1 MQLLKLFLQ
10 EGNLYLSWD
19 HTKELWETMVDN
31 PKAIP
36 FESESCYSW
45 FKECISDL
53 ETDTQLKLF
62 REKLLS
68 TSPETMSTHAFDCF
82 KDYFESVNIS
92 EGKIRKSFATSLLV
106 ESQDLIGYDFLWN
119 LLTECRDETIA
130 NDATEYLLK
139 LCFTCISPKLRKD
152 MNTMHRRFIDQC
164 SKQLKAAVETSSL
177 TVAVQQGYE
186 LETSSTSDT
195 ADALTGPGGRTQV
208 TSTSSS
214 IPLTTS
220 SHASTTDTSSE
231 WRHQTIRRLLHLAE
245 RYISV
250 VEEAFNGKRMIP
262 PHAATFYGK
271 PTIIKVIYEAKK
283 DEFEVHSHTH
293 ERIGMAKRRI
303 SEKVQ
308 QPVGDLTFECRDTT
322 IGSNKDNCFL
332 STLDTGQ
339 WTVKLKHPSSTTSS
353 TALVIYDADNA
364 GASTSGASGGSTH
377 SAGVIDA
384 TVGSVSEHA
393 QEQEKGLPGVMMST
407 DENIFALLYKLS
419 MIKDSTIQASLRKL
433 LHLIPSDPVVLE
445 ELDIGDESDQLLAS
459 SSPKVSP
466 RKAVNHIQRPDA
478 AKEIL
483 FRLLDPSGL
492 HMSPLRV
499 LYNLEILSSRI
510 LPSNG
515 GTGGVECRDA
525 SENCLQAILRLFGKE
540 FLPSDTENEV
550 RKSIYVISLQ
560 LTRFLLC
567 GQGVVQRSGSSAV
580 TTSPLA
586 KPTPPKKSALD
597 HTTVT
602 MSACRVMQKMSEADF
617 LEMVTCLMGVSWA
630 AGAGDLQLLA
640 SSGSQNADS
649 RRHPMRML
657 ATRRSRDSSTGSST
671 GSEMSLSL
679 SSSGA
684 AASNCGS
691 NRKKLLT
698 VDQEDSLIASEA
710 FDLLTTCLQLRTQS
724 ITGFF
729 QLPNLE
735 GFLIETLLGSPSP
748 SVRGVALE
756 QLKKLASIKPPNA
769 TAKLEPRLLLL
780 KLILKAPVPLWMPSC
795 KARGMSHQILGQC
808 GEYFQLRCHLLE
820 NFSLAEQEGLGENA
834 KTMLED
840 ELTFLHSYGPC
851 SRQEDCTLLAGH
863 LRLVEALLS
872 AEGVSTDEVGRTVIS
887 DLLDSHLFPASK
899 VIVEGSQQQVREINP
914 KCDTVDSRTAAYDLL
929 TKLAKGHEA
938 NLTMIVSHLV
948 SMHHNYDESLA
959 KEFEFEPLVDRRAA
973 CNFVGK

>member
-1 MQLLKLFLQ
+1 MEEHLQLLKLFLQ
-10 EGNLYLSWD
+10 DGNLYLSWE
-19 HTKELWETMVDN
+19 HTKELWETLVDN
-31 PKAIP
+31 SRAIP
-36 FESESCYSW
+36 FETESCYSW

-53 ETDTQLKLF
+53 ESDTQLKLF
-62 REKLLS
+62 KEKLLS
-68 TSPETMSTHAFDCF
+68 TSPDSMSERAFECF

-92 EGKIRKSFATSLLV
+92 EGKIRKGFATSLQV

-119 LLTECRDETIA
+119 LLTECRDEKIA

-152 MNTMHRRFIDQC
+152 MNAMHRRFIDQC
-164 SKQLKAAVETSSL
+164 SHQLKAAVETSSL

-186 LETSSTSDT
+186 LETSSTSSDVP
-195 ADALTGPGGRTQV
+195 TGLCRTQV
-208 TSTSSS
+208 TTSSS
-214 IPLTTS
+214 IPIS
-220 SHASTTDTSSE
+220 ARNASTEASSE

-245 RYISV
+245 RYIQT

-262 PHAATFYGK
+262 PHAATFFGK
-271 PTIIKVIYEAKK
+271 PTVIKVIYEAKK
-283 DEFEVHSHTH
+283 DEFEVNSHSH
-293 ERIGMAKRRI
+293 ERIGMAKRLI

-339 WTVKLKHPSSTTSS
+339 WTVKLKHPSSSSSSS

-364 GASTSGASGGSTH
+364 GACSSSTSGASGS
-377 SAGVIDA
+377 GVIDA
-384 TVGSVSEHA
+384 TISVSDQV
-393 QEQEKGLPGVMMST
+393 QEQEKGLPGVMIST
-407 DENIFALLYKLS
+407 DENIFILLYKLATL
-419 MIKDSTIQASLRKL
+419 KDSTIQASLRKL
-433 LHLIPSDPVVLE
+433 LHLIPSDPMVLG
-445 ELDIGDESDQLLAS
+445 ELDIGDNDQLLAS

-466 RKAVNHIQRPDA
+466 RKAVNNIQRPDA
-478 AKEIL
+478 AKDIL
-483 FRLLDPSGL
+483 YRLLDPSAL

-499 LYNLEILSSRI
+499 LYNLEILSSRL

-515 GTGGVECRDA
+515 SVECRD
-525 SENCLQAILRLFGKE
+525 SDMEGNRDNCLRAILRLFGKE
-540 FLPSDTENEV
+540 FLPADTENEV

-567 GQGVVQRSGSSAV
+567 GQGVVQRTGTSAI

-597 HTTVT
+597 HSTVT
-602 MSACRVMQKMSEADF
+602 FSACRVMQKMSEPDF

-640 SSGSQNADS
+640 SSGSQNTEN

-679 SSSGA
+679 SSSTAVSSSGT
-684 AASNCGS
+684 

-698 VDQEDSLIASEA
+698 VDDEDSLIASEA

-724 ITGFF
+724 INGFF

-735 GFLIETLLGSPSP
+735 GFLVETLLGSPSS

-756 QLKKLASIKPPNA
+756 QLKKIASIRPPNA
-769 TAKLEPRLLLL
+769 KIEPRQLLT

-795 KARGMSHQILGQC
+795 KARSLSHQLLGQC
-808 GEYFQLRCHLLE
+808 SEYFQLRCHLLE
-820 NFSLAEQEGLGENA
+820 NLTLAEQESLGENA
-834 KTMLED
+834 RTMLED

-851 SRQEDCTLLAGH
+851 SLQEDCTLLAGH
-863 LRLVEALLS
+863 LRLVQALLT
-872 AEGVSTDEVGRTVIS
+872 AEGVSTDEVGKNVIS

-899 VIVEGSQQQVREINP
+899 VIVEGSQQVREINP
-914 KCDTVDSRTAAYDLL
+914 KLDTADSRTAAYDLL
-929 TKLAKGHEA
+929 TKLARGHEA
-938 NLTMIVSHLV
+938 NLTLIVTHLV
-948 SMHHNYDESLA
+948 NMHHTYDETLA
-959 KEFEFEPLVDRRAA
+959 KEFEFEPLVERRAA
-973 CNFVGK
+973 CNFVGEFKLTSLP